1 MAKQEEYFDKKNW
14 LQRLQEGSWEP
25 EILISG
31 IVLYGL
37 FNMFPVVDD
46 LGHYLNNYGLSV
58 FSRGTTGDSI
68 VALLKISIGWLI
80 AGFVSHLLFR
90 SVWAAY
96 IGLTYIYDDQTN
108 VDKFKYAPRFK
119 KGIVKQLNY
128 RKQIIRLEKISS
140 SLFALSFLIFMNIL
154 GITFLVL
161 MIGIGVYLWIRFFP
175 ERTDFSIFNIILRTV
190 MLTYLIDYLSLG
202 LLKRIPYLNKVYYPF
217 YKLMSWLLLSPLYR
231 NIYYGFIAN
240 HKRWKV
246 ISFLVLFVIITIVA
260 EETIRGRLRSNLI
273 FTPNGTKA
281 FVMQP
286 QHYASQAQGDHSDYI
301 WIPQRT
307 INSHTLKAFV
317 VHRSTFEEDDIKKIC
332 DFDHQKKQY
341 LEKVDSLKLN
351 CLQQFYHLELDQEVV
366 DSPVYYTK
374 SRLSDQDGLLHY
386 IDISQLKKGKH
397 ELRLYFNF
405 YNEDKD
411 TIYKRFRSRVG
422 FYKTIDK
429 IEDKTLQTEFDQE

>member
-37 FNMFPVVDD
+37 FSMFPVVDD
-46 LGHYLNNYGLSV
+46 LGHYLKNYSLSI
-58 FSRGTTGDSI
+58 FSRGTTGESI
-68 VALLKISIGWLI
+68 VALLKTSLGWLI

-128 RKQIIRLEKISS
+128 RKQIIKLEKISS

-161 MIGIGVYLWIRFFP
+161 LIGIGIYIWIRFYP
-175 ERTDFSIFNIILRTV
+175 ERTDFSIFTIILNTV
-190 MLTYLIDYLSLG
+190 LITYLIDYLSLG
-202 LLKRIPYLNKVYYPF
+202 LLKRIPYFNKLYYPF
-217 YKLMSWLLLSPLYR
+217 YKLISWLLLSPLYR
-231 NIYYGFIAN
+231 NIYYGFIAH

-246 ISFLVLFVIITIVA
+246 ISFLVLFVMISFVA
-260 EETIRGRLRSNLI
+260 EESIKGKLRSDLI
-273 FTPNGTKA
+273 FRPHGGKK

-286 QHYASQAQGDHSDYI
+286 LHYANQANGDYSDYI

-307 INSHTLKAFV
+307 INSNILRAFV
-317 VHRSTFEEDDIKKIC
+317 VHRSTFEEDDISKNC
-332 DFDHQKKQY
+332 DFENLKKKYPQ
-341 LEKVDSLKLN
+341 KVDSLKMD
-351 CLQQFYHLELDQEVV
+351 CLKQFYHLELDKDKVNA
-366 DSPVYYTK
+366 PVYYTK
-374 SRLSDQDGLLHY
+374 SRHSDQDGLLHY
-386 IDISQLKKGKH
+386 IDISHLEKGKH
-397 ELRLYFNF
+397 ELRLYYNF
-405 YNEDKD
+405 YNEEKD

-422 FYKTIDK
+422 FYKTN
-429 IEDKTLQTEFDQE
+429 EKTLQTEFDQ

>member
-46 LGHYLNNYGLSV
+46 LGHYLNHYGLSI
-58 FSRGTTGDSI
+58 FSRGTVGDSI
-68 VALLKISIGWLI
+68 VALLKVSIGWLI

-96 IGLTYIYDDQTN
+96 IGLTYIYDDRTN

-128 RKQIIRLEKISS
+128 RKQIIKLEKISS

-154 GITFLVL
+154 GITVLILVL
-161 MIGIGVYLWIRFFP
+161 GIAIFLWVRIFP
-175 ERTDFSIFNIILRTV
+175 ERTDLSIFNYILNTV
-190 MLTYLIDYLSLG
+190 LITYLIDYISLG

-217 YKLMSWLLLSPLYR
+217 YKLISWLLLAPLYR

-240 HKRWKV
+240 HKKWKV
-246 ISFLVLFVIITIVA
+246 ISFLVLFVIISLTA
-260 EETIRGRLRSNLI
+260 EETIRGRLKSSLNLR
-273 FTPNGTKA
+273 PHGAKA

-286 QHYASQAQGDHSDYI
+286 QHYASQAQGDYSDHI
-301 WIPQRT
+301 WIPKRT
-307 INSHTLKAFV
+307 VNGNTLKAFV
-317 VHRSTFEEDDIKKIC
+317 VHRSTFEEDDIMKIC
-332 DFDHQKKQY
+332 DFDQQKRQY
-341 LEKVDSLKLN
+341 PKKVDSLKLV
-351 CLQQFYHLELDQEVV
+351 CLKQFYHLELDGNTVEA
-366 DSPVYYTK
+366 PLFYTK
-374 SRLSDQDGLLHY
+374 NRHSDQDGLLHY

-397 ELRLYFNF
+397 ELRLYYNF
-405 YNEDKD
+405 YNDEKD
-411 TIYKRFRSRVG
+411 TVYKRFRSRVG
-422 FYKTIDK
+422 FYKTTDK
-429 IEDKTLQTEFDQE
+429 

>member
-37 FNMFPVVDD
+37 FSMFPVVDD
-46 LGHYLNNYGLSV
+46 LGHYLNNYSLSV
-58 FSRGTTGDSI
+58 FSRGTVGESI

-108 VDKFKYAPRFK
+108 VDKFKYATRFK

-128 RKQIIRLEKISS
+128 RKQIIKLEKISS

-161 MIGIGVYLWIRFFP
+161 VIGISIYLWIRFFP
-175 ERTDFSIFNIILRTV
+175 ERTDLSIFTIILNTV
-190 MLTYLIDYLSLG
+190 LVTYLIDYLSLG

-217 YKLMSWLLLSPLYR
+217 YKLISWLLLSPLYR

-260 EETIRGRLRSNLI
+260 EETIRGRLKSSLI
-273 FTPNGTKA
+273 FTPHGFKE

-286 QHYASQAQGDHSDYI
+286 QHYASQANGDYSDNI

-307 INSHTLKAFV
+307 INSHILKTFV

-332 DFDHQKKQY
+332 DFDRLKKQY
-341 LEKVDSLKLN
+341 PEKVDSLKLA

-374 SRLSDQDGLLHY
+374 SRHSNQDGLLHY

-397 ELRLYFNF
+397 ELRLYYKL
-405 YNEDKD
+405 YNDEKD
-411 TIYKRFRSRVG
+411 TIFKQFRSRVG
-422 FYKTIDK
+422 FYKTIRSTSLPK
-429 IEDKTLQTEFDQE
+429 NIEQ